1 MELAIARKQRSGL
14 TCWKREKRDMRIKHE
29 IVAGVFNE
37 MKIKERQKERESESE
52 SRLCFVSSVF

>member
-1 MELAIARKQRSGL
+1 
-14 TCWKREKRDMRIKHE
+14 MRIKHA
-29 IVAGVFNE
+29 AGVFNE